1 MGSMLWV
8 RRIVKRFMRAIA
20 LQALRSYQ
28 MFLTYLSALIR
39 RFVKDEEAAS
49 AIEYAVIA
57 TMVAVVV
64 IAFVTPLGDAI
75 KAQFNTILT
84 GIGGTAVK

>member
-1 MGSMLWV
+1 MGSMLWA

-20 LQALRSYQ
+20 LQALRRSQ
-28 MFLTYLSALIR
+28 MFLTYMSALIR

-64 IAFVTPLGDAI
+64 IAFVTPLGGAI
-75 KAQFNTILT
+75 KTQFNAILE
-84 GIGGTAVK
+84 GLGGTAVK

>member
-1 MGSMLWV
+1 
-8 RRIVKRFMRAIA
+8 
-20 LQALRSYQ
+20 
-28 MFLTYLSALIR
+28 MFLTYMSALIR

-49 AIEYAVIA
+49 AIEYAIIA

-75 KAQFNTILT
+75 KGQFNTILK
-84 GIGGTAVK
+84 GIGGEAVK